1 MHIEVEQSL
10 VEVDTHTHTVASS
23 HAYSTVLEMAQYAAA
38 AGLKAIVITDHGS
51 ALPDGVASEWHFGN
65 LRCLPPYICG
75 VRVLHGAEANIIDF
89 NGSLDLSL
97 EHQQKLDWI
106 IASFHEPTLAHGS
119 VEDHTRAYLALSDN
133 PYIDVIGHSG
143 SDPYQYDYEKVLPV
157 FKAKSKLVE
166 INNHSF
172 DVREGAAVNC
182 RDIALICKKY
192 DIPIVVNS
200 DAHSCFSVGNVKEAF
215 RMLSSIDFPTGLI
228 INLEFSRL
236 ANWIENKRKRKI
248 I

>member
-1 MHIEVEQSL
+1 MFIEMEQSL
-10 VEVDTHTHTVASS
+10 VEADTHTHTIASS
-23 HAYSTVLEMAQYAAA
+23 HAYSTVLELAQYAAA
-38 AGLKAIVITDHGS
+38 AGLKAIAVTDHGP
-51 ALPDGVASEWHFGN
+51 ALPDGVASPWHYSN

-89 NGSLDLSL
+89 DGSLDIMLK
-97 EHQQKLDWI
+97 HQQELDWI
-106 IASFHEPTLAHGS
+106 IASLHEPSFAPGS
-119 VEDHTRAYLALSDN
+119 VEEHTRAYLAVARN
-133 PYIDVIGHSG
+133 QYIDVIGHSG
-143 SDPYQYDYEKVLPV
+143 SEAFKYDYEKVLPV

-166 INNHSF
+166 INSHSF
-172 DVREGAAVNC
+172 EARVGAAENC
-182 RDIALICKKY
+182 RNIALICKKY

-215 RMLSSIDFPTGLI
+215 RMLSAIDFPTGLI

-236 ANWIENKRKRKI
+236 ALWIENKRNRKI